1 MRLVIY
7 FMCRVGSEAEA
18 TQVPRETD
26 KTSLT
31 KSPDAARCV
40 GARDTSVN
48 QCRYAEIM
56 VDYAYYKAKVL
67 LKKDNYY
74 KEGYLLNRYVFL
86 YKISYNY

>member
-18 TQVPRETD
+18 KQVPRETG
-26 KTSLT
+26 KTSLI
-31 KSPDAARCV
+31 KSTDAARCI

-48 QCRYAEIM
+48 QCRYAEVM
-56 VDYAYYKAKVL
+56 ADYAYYKAKAL
-67 LKKDNYY
+67 LQKGNYY

-86 YKISYNY
+86 HKISYNY

>member
-1 MRLVIY
+1 MIY
-7 FMCRVGSEAEA
+7 SICRVGSEAEA
-18 TQVPRETD
+18 KQVPRETG
-26 KTSLT
+26 KTSLA

-40 GARDTSVN
+40 GARDTNVN
-48 QCRYAEIM
+48 QCRYAEVM

-74 KEGYLLNRYVFL
+74 RESYLLNRYVFL

>member
-1 MRLVIY
+1 
-7 FMCRVGSEAEA
+7 MCRVGSEAEA

-48 QCRYAEIM
+48 QCRYA
-56 VDYAYYKAKVL
+56 DYVYYKAKVL

-74 KEGYLLNRYVFL
+74 RESYLLNRYVFL